1 MKIGSSVSRRFG
13 HWVLA
18 AGLVLGCVVVLGTRA
33 EAGTIQFHAWTFDRG
48 NVIVRYNPDIY
59 ADYRDKF
66 PELVLMDGGES
77 PCVIEYDVDFPVD
90 GTYTVHLHYGSPEPR
105 PMEVWLDKQRVGT
118 CEIKMTGNKPPY
130 PDRHPRHDRP
140 RDEEGFHGLEWHEVI
155 KLTATKGKHTLKFT
169 RQGPPPRIR
178 DVKLTTEAAFPKD
191 WKPAGRK
198 PNVARVEPRCRP
210 IFLPW
215 GAVDPESL
223 RISIEKRIEEFGP
236 EYPKGPEYLK
246 RLAELQAK
254 QAAADKASPEEMQQ
268 THDALTALQQ
278 ESMLAH
284 PALKFDKLLFLRQPH
299 LGASIY
305 TWHRT
310 GKAGSPD
317 ANLCVLSP
325 VAPDGKVTELVP
337 ELKGGA
343 FGRFDLSFDATRI
356 VFCYSKTGNYRI
368 YEIEIDPAKGVMVPG
383 SLRQLTFDVNIDAEN
398 EKLYGKGCA
407 SGCGGDG
414 YQDIDPIYLPNGRIM
429 FASSRSRRSVLC
441 APQTSTTLHMMDA
454 DGKNMR
460 CISAGQVNELAPC
473 LLDDGRIAYT
483 RWEYI
488 DKGFGNAQSLWAVR
502 PDGSGSDHIH
512 KNMLVRPGAMLH
524 VRNVPGTRKLVSVGA
539 GHHGGHEGPIILIDS
554 RANRRNAQG
563 LTNLTPEVSY
573 PGLFPMPGKGHNW
586 FREPHPFSEDFY
598 LVSHNFGA
606 RDNSRFG
613 IYMMDTWGNRAPLYQ
628 HEELSSLQPM
638 PLRPRPRP
646 TNITPVDRDAAK
658 PGATATM
665 FMSDV
670 YQGMKGIERGRV
682 KYVRVMEAR
691 TLSWYDS
698 WRAGR
703 QGDGAGMEASAVSGG
718 ADVSIK
724 VVHGI
729 ADVRPDGSAL
739 FSVPAEKNVFLQAL
753 DENYMELQRMRT
765 FLNLMPGEKRSCV
778 GCHELRTKAPNL
790 SVPRPVAA
798 LGPVQALRPQPGDKG
813 PRAVHYESDIQP
825 ILDRRCIRCHGEKD
839 PKAGLKLVGTRTE
852 KFNVS
857 YDMLKAKGLVS
868 YLQGGFGSANLPAE
882 PPLTFGSHR
891 SKMVEMIR
899 KDPCKGDLTREE
911 FIKIVTWIDAC
922 IPYYGTH
929 RGKKNLKWKDEPDFR
944 PTPLAMEAAK

>member
-1 MKIGSSVSRRFG
+1 MKSESRVMRRSG

-18 AGLVLGCVVVLGTRA
+18 ACLVLGCVVVPVTRA
-33 EAGTIQFHAWTFDRG
+33 EAGTIQFHAWTLDRG
-48 NVIVRYNPDIY
+48 NVVARYNPDIY

-77 PCVIEYDVDFPVD
+77 PCVIEFDIDFPVG

-105 PMEVWLDKQRVGT
+105 PMEVWLDKKRVGT

-130 PDRHPRHDRP
+130 PDRHPRHNRP
-140 RDEEGFHGLEWHEVI
+140 RDEEGFHGLEWHEAI
-155 KLTATKGKHTLKFT
+155 KLTATRGKHTLKFT

-198 PNVARVEPRCRP
+198 PNVARVEPRCRT
-210 IFLPW
+210 IFLPN

-223 RISIEKRIEEFGP
+223 RIAIENRIERFGP

-246 RLAELQAK
+246 RLAAMEAK
-254 QAAADKASPEEMQQ
+254 QAAADKASPEELQV
-268 THDALTALQQ
+268 THDALTALRQ

-310 GKAGSPD
+310 GGARNPD
-317 ANLCVLSP
+317 ADLCVLSP
-325 VAPDGKVTELVP
+325 VAPNGKVTRLVP

-356 VFCYSKTGNYRI
+356 VFCYSKAGNYRI
-368 YEIEIDPAKGVMVPG
+368 YEIEIDPEKGKMVPD
-383 SLRQLTFDVNIDAEN
+383 SLRQLTFDVDPQEDL
-398 EKLYGKGCA
+398 KRYGEDRGKCR
-407 SGCGGDG
+407 GDG
-414 YQDIDPIYLPNGRIM
+414 YQDIDPIYLPDGKIM
-429 FASSRSRRSVLC
+429 FASSRSRRAVLC
-441 APQTSTTLHMMDA
+441 APQTSTTLHVMDA

-502 PDGSGSDHIH
+502 PDGSGSDHVH

-573 PGLFPMPGKGHNW
+573 PGLFPMRGKGGKK
-586 FREPHPFSEDFY
+586 FREPHPLSETFY
-598 LVSHNFGA
+598 LVSHNG
-606 RDNSRFG
+606 SG
-613 IYMMDTWGNRAPLYQ
+613 PYSIYMMDAWGNRAPLYQ
-628 HEELSSLQPM
+628 HEKLSSLQPM

-646 TNITPVDRDAAK
+646 TNIPPVDRTAAK

-670 YQGMKGIERGRV
+670 YQGMKGIKRGQV

-698 WRAGR
+698 ARAGR

-718 ADVSIK
+718 GDVSIK

-729 ADVRPDGSAL
+729 ADVKPDGSAF
-739 FSVPAEKNVFLQAL
+739 FSVPAETNVFLQAL

-765 FLNLMPGEKRSCV
+765 FLNLMPGEKRSCI
-778 GCHELRTKAPNL
+778 GCHELRMKAPNL
-790 SVPRPVAA
+790 TVPRPAA
-798 LGPVQALRPQPGDKG
+798 AAGPVQALRPQPGDKG
-813 PRAVHYESDIQP
+813 VRAVHYESDIQP

-839 PKAGLKLVGTRTE
+839 PKGKLTLVGTRNE

-857 YDMLKAKGLVS
+857 YDTLKRKALVS

-882 PPLTFGSHR
+882 PPKTFGSHQ

-922 IPYYGTH
+922 APYYGTH
-929 RGKKNLKWKDEPDFR
+929 RGYKNLKWKDKPDFR
-944 PTPLAMEAAK
+944 PAPLAAK

>member
-1 MKIGSSVSRRFG
+1 MKTESCLPRQLGR
-13 HWVLA
+13 WALA
-18 AGLVLGCVVVLGTRA
+18 ACLAFGCVVVPGTRA
-33 EAGTIQFHAWTFDRG
+33 EAGAIQFHAWTFDRG
-48 NVIVRYNPDIY
+48 NAIVRYNPDIY

-66 PELVLMDGGES
+66 PELVLMDGGQS
-77 PCVIEYDVDFPVD
+77 PWVVEYDIDFPAD
-90 GTYTVHLHYGSPEPR
+90 GTYTLHLHYGSPEPR
-105 PMEVWLDKQRVGT
+105 PMDVWLDKRRVGT
-118 CEIKMTGNKPPY
+118 CEIRMTGNKPPY
-130 PDRHPRHDRP
+130 LDRHPRHNRL
-140 RDEEGFHGLEWHEVI
+140 RDEEGFHGLEWHEAI
-155 KLTATKGKHTLKFT
+155 KLTATKGRHTLRFT

-178 DVKLTTEAAFPKD
+178 DVKLTTDAAFPKG

-198 PNVARVEPRCRP
+198 PNIARVEPKCRP
-210 IFLPW
+210 IFLPR
-215 GAVDPESL
+215 GTVDPESL
-223 RISIEKRIEEFGP
+223 RLSIENRIEEFGP
-236 EYPKGPEYLK
+236 EYPTGPEYLK
-246 RLAELQAK
+246 QLAALEAK
-254 QAAADKASPEEMQQ
+254 QAAADKASPEQLQE

-278 ESMLAH
+278 EAMLAH
-284 PALKFDKLLFLRQPH
+284 PAMRFDKLLFLRQPH

-310 GKAGSPD
+310 GKAGNPN

-383 SLRQLTFDVNIDAEN
+383 SLRQLTFDVDIQAEN
-398 EKLYGKGCA
+398 VKLYGPHAK
-407 SGCGGDG
+407 CGGDG
-414 YQDIDPIYLPNGRIM
+414 YQDIDPIYLPNGKIM
-429 FASSRSRRSVLC
+429 FASSRSRRAVLC
-441 APQTSTTLHMMDA
+441 APQTSTTLHVMDA

-473 LLDDGRIAYT
+473 LLDDGRVAYT

-524 VRNVPGTRKLVSVGA
+524 VRNVPGTRKIVTIGV
-539 GHHGGHEGPIILIDS
+539 GHHGGHEGPMILIDS

-563 LTNLTPEVSY
+563 LTNLTPEISY
-573 PGLFPMPGKGHNW
+573 PGLFPMRGKGGGW
-586 FREPHPFSEDFY
+586 FREPHPFSETFY
-598 LVSHNFGA
+598 LVSHNGS
-606 RDNSRFG
+606 RGKNRFG
-613 IYMMDTWGNRAPLYQ
+613 IYMVDTWGNRAPLYL
-628 HEELSSLQPM
+628 HEKLSSLQPM

-646 TNITPVDRDAAK
+646 TEIPPVARTDEAKDRK
-658 PGATATM
+658 LATM
-665 FMSDV
+665 FILDV
-670 YQGMKGIERGRV
+670 YQGMKGIKRGQV

-698 WRAGR
+698 WRAGQ
-703 QGDGAGMEASAVSGG
+703 QGDSAGMEASAVSGG

-729 ADVRPDGSAL
+729 IDVHPDGSA
-739 FSVPAEKNVFLQAL
+739 FFRVPAEKNVFLQAL

-765 FLNLMPGEKRSCV
+765 FLNLMPGEKRSCI
-778 GCHELRTKAPNL
+778 GCHELRTKAPNMR
-790 SVPRPVAA
+790 VPRPTAA
-798 LGPVQALRPQPGDKG
+798 AGPVQALRPQPGDKG
-813 PRAVHYESDIQP
+813 PRAVHYAADIQP
-825 ILDRRCIRCHGEKD
+825 ILDRRCISCHGEKD
-839 PKAGLKLVGTRTE
+839 PKGDLNLVGTLNGM
-852 KFNVS
+852 FCNS
-857 YDMLKAKGLVS
+857 YDTLKRKGLVS

-891 SKMVEMIR
+891 SKMVEMIH
-899 KDPCKGDLTREE
+899 KDPCKGKLTREE

-922 IPYYGTH
+922 VPYYGTH
-929 RGKKNLKWKDEPDFR
+929 RGKKSLRWKNDPDFR
-944 PTPLAMEAAK
+944 PLPLAGK